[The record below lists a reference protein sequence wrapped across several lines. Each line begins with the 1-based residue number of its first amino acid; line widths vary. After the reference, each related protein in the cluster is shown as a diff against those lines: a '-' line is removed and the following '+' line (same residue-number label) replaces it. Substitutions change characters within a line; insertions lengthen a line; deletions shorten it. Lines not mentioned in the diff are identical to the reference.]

1 MPVHQ
6 LRGLHRRGGSGGSP
20 TPTAA
25 AAVARRGHGIGGGG
39 ALPGAVLASGGSWM
53 RMLPL
58 LFLGTL
64 LAAGCLRVESRRLSG
79 AEPPSSGAASGAIN
93 TVQPPSVPVPSTGSA
108 AAGPWMAAQD
118 ATAPPPPP
126 KITILVS
133 DGGAAP
139 RAARS
144 PGGVLGGSME
154 QSAPNPAAA
163 PEGAA
168 DTSAINANSST
179 SNSAS
184 GDSTSSADLMSPLV
198 AGNVTGLLAD
208 LPPGSA
214 AAVSSYGLK
223 IDDMAG
229 MVVPKGYPLEQ
240 HVVITNDGYKLGTFR
255 VPYGR
260 SGPSG
265 NVRPPVLLIH
275 GISLASTC
283 WVLNSPAESLAFIL
297 ADQGY
302 DVWMMNTRGNTFS
315 RSHTFLRDTQPRFWN
330 FAVDEMALIDF
341 RETLKYVQDQTGV
354 KKIGVVGHSQGA
366 TLALM
371 ALAADPWL
379 SESVAVLVAMGPCA
393 YVRLMKSV
401 ILGSFC
407 RQANTTEMMNLLPPQ
422 ELIYMSAEMQQTFL
436 NGACQLPGTMLSC
449 LTTMEGIFGAS
460 RRISAAQYRRYWQIW
475 PSSTSLGNAL
485 QWSEIYNEPKPR
497 FFRNNYGAEYDLS
510 KVKAPVVMLSGTADV
525 LAAPED
531 VAMQVRNLRGAI
543 KGEHKVA
550 DYSHMD
556 FIWDTGASKTVY
568 PIITQSLAS
577 AFASS

>member
-1 MPVHQ
+1 M
-6 LRGLHRRGGSGGSP
+6 
-20 TPTAA
+20 TP
-25 AAVARRGHGIGGGG
+25 
-39 ALPGAVLASGGSWM
+39 
-53 RMLPL
+53 
-58 LFLGTL
+58 
-64 LAAGCLRVESRRLSG
+64 
-79 AEPPSSGAASGAIN
+79 
-93 TVQPPSVPVPSTGSA
+93 
-108 AAGPWMAAQD
+108 
-118 ATAPPPPP
+118 
-126 KITILVS
+126 LVS
-133 DGGAAP
+133 
-139 RAARS
+139 
-144 PGGVLGGSME
+144 
-154 QSAPNPAAA
+154 
-163 PEGAA
+163 
-168 DTSAINANSST
+168 
-179 SNSAS
+179 
-184 GDSTSSADLMSPLV
+184 
-198 AGNVTGLLAD
+198 GNVTGLLAD

-255 VPYGR
+255 IPYGR

-265 NVRPPVLLIH
+265 NTRPPVLLIH

-315 RSHTFLRDTQPRFWN
+315 RSHTLLRDTQPRFWN

-393 YVRLMKSV
+393 YVRLMKS
-401 ILGSFC
+401 
-407 RQANTTEMMNLLPPQ
+407 TTAMMNLLPPQ

-436 NGACQLPGTMLSC
+436 NGACQMPGTMLSC

-485 QWSEIYNEPKPR
+485 QWSQIYNEPTAR
-497 FFRNNYGAEYDLS
+497 FFRNNYGAEYDLG

-531 VAMQVRNLRGAI
+531 IAMQVRNLRDAI

-568 PIITQSLAS
+568 PIVTQTLAK
-577 AFASS
+577 AFSSS